1 MIRSYILVSLDCTVY
16 QIEIDYPRP
25 SNLSLALTRA
35 YHKDEKPSQVAFLIT
50 SGIHQR
56 NKPLK
61 KITLAFCDERLGFS
75 FILTVEKLCSSGNVP
90 LL

>member
-1 MIRSYILVSLDCTVY
+1 MYSLPDRGWLP
-16 QIEIDYPRP
+16 QAFK
-25 SNLSLALTRA
+25 SNLSLASTRA
-35 YHKDEKPSQVAFLIT
+35 YHKDEKPSQVGFLII

-61 KITLAFCDERLGFS
+61 KTLAFCDERLGFS